1 MAELIQDFSKL
12 ITWSQE
18 YTDFVIESGD
28 GQVFPCHKKDLAE
41 NSDFFKSMLSKDFKE
56 TTSGVMKVPEF
67 DAKTVARFL
76 AYIYAGKAGDKLM
89 QRIKAH
95 AKPGEFISRRDFDE
109 ENYTLPLL
117 RMANMYQLQEL
128 QGDCIEYIQKH
139 ITRENAVEAWNLAD
153 ICGSLKLRE
162 SALKFMVQN
171 HRKGAGNE
179 IQGLKEA
186 SVRLLED
193 VLEFK
198 SDKTVILESADADFH
213 LKIVFEDILPFPH
226 HVRSGALLIYLN
238 PDEITTDDVI
248 GTVKDALDALES
260 TFPLSRD
267 GVYTLLRDGREMDMD
282 KTLSEMAIQ
291 NGETL
296 TFIFKCD

>member
-1 MAELIQDFSKL
+1 
-12 ITWSQE
+12 
-18 YTDFVIESGD
+18 
-28 GQVFPCHKKDLAE
+28 
-41 NSDFFKSMLSKDFKE
+41 
-56 TTSGVMKVPEF
+56 
-67 DAKTVARFL
+67 
-76 AYIYAGKAGDKLM
+76 
-89 QRIKAH
+89 
-95 AKPGEFISRRDFDE
+95 
-109 ENYTLPLL
+109 
-117 RMANMYQLQEL
+117 
-128 QGDCIEYIQKH
+128 
-139 ITRENAVEAWNLAD
+139 
-153 ICGSLKLRE
+153 
-162 SALKFMVQN
+162 MVQN